1 LVRFLLLFG
10 ENEGGGNRGEQ
21 RLSFLGCSVGVLCWK
36 GRWNQLMFLVCF
48 EEAGC
53 LDYSSRWED
62 DFVRGWKR
70 KRMWEV
76 RIPSALN
83 PWIRLQVVK

>member
-1 LVRFLLLFG
+1 
-10 ENEGGGNRGEQ
+10 
-21 RLSFLGCSVGVLCWK
+21 
-36 GRWNQLMFLVCF
+36 MFLMCF

-53 LDYSSRWED
+53 LDYSSRRED